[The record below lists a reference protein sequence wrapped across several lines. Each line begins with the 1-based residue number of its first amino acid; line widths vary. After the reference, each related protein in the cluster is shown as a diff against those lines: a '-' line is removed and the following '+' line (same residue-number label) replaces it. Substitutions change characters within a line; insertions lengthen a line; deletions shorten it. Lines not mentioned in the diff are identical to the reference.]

1 MNLLLNFLSRPLSS
15 LPWGRFP
22 NGFFAGLP
30 LPHVMALVIALA
42 TALTACGPGTGGT
55 GVGPISGTY
64 VSVNANTSI
73 SAVPGTAPSTIA
85 SSGYVLALDP
95 LAIRLT
101 GACLAFQFDGAW
113 VEANSEIRVTGN
125 YRQAAP
131 ASDLG
136 TAPALAGTLVV
147 RVESTGLVVTLLDA
161 RGTLVLVI
169 TTGAKLADGAAAVA
183 APACK
188 SLPPV
193 VVP

>member
-1 MNLLLNFLSRPLSS
+1 M
-15 LPWGRFP
+15 
-22 NGFFAGLP
+22 
-30 LPHVMALVIALA
+30 
-42 TALTACGPGTGGT
+42 
-55 GVGPISGTY
+55 
-64 VSVNANTSI
+64 
-73 SAVPGTAPSTIA
+73 
-85 SSGYVLALDP
+85 LALDP

-101 GACLAFQFDGAW
+101 GACLAFQFDGSW
-113 VEANSEIRVTGN
+113 VEANNEIRVTGN

-147 RVESTGLVVTLLDA
+147 RVQSTGLVVTLLDA